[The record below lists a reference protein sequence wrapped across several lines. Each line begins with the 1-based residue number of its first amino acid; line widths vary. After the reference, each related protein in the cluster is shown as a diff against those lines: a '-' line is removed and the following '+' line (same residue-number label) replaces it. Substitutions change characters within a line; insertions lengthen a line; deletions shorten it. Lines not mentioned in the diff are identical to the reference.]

1 MASKFEKSS
10 STIKLVYEIKEEKI
24 ITIFCSKFVKHN
36 KNKCK
41 MIIDNKIHSLTDKYQ
56 ISNDNMKILKIKL
69 LILNDAQINLS
80 YMFYKCDSL
89 KKFNLIS
96 KD

>member
-41 MIIDNKIHSLTDKYQ
+41 MIIDNKIYL
-56 ISNDNMKILKIKL
+56 LK
-69 LILNDAQINLS
+69 
-80 YMFYKCDSL
+80 
-89 KKFNLIS
+89 
-96 KD
+96 